1 MVNHMNHKNHSS
13 DFFSKLSTS
22 KIIFLLSFSVLS
34 ALVFF
39 NACTSSE
46 DFANPLD
53 PENLRTSG
61 APDGL
66 TLFAGDKQVRVTW
79 DDTGQEGIKAY
90 RIYRRSTGGADT
102 EFQQVGS
109 VDAPANEFIDTQNL
123 ENDRLDTSGRLL
135 AYEYRISYV
144 DANGV
149 ETPDPAN
156 PPTENEDPR
165 RIWKTALATPS
176 VPPLRRM

>member
-1 MVNHMNHKNHSS
+1 MNHKNHSS
-13 DFFSKLSTS
+13 DFFSRRSTS
-22 KIIFLLSFSVLS
+22 KIIFLLSFSMLS

-66 TLFAGDKQVRVTW
+66 ILFAGDKQVRVTW

-90 RIYRRSTGGADT
+90 RIYRRSTGGADA

-123 ENDRLDTSGRLL
+123 ENDRLDASGPV
-135 AYEYRISYV
+135 SY
-144 DANGV
+144 
-149 ETPDPAN
+149 THLTL
-156 PPTENEDPR
+156 PTNRE
-165 RIWKTALATPS
+165 
-176 VPPLRRM
+176 V